1 MLSRRVC
8 KECHN
13 KLAQFYY
20 FKQELV
26 SKQEKLYQL
35 LEAAKVNEGV
45 EELLHEDSAY
55 DDVKP
60 AKLEPEVDI
69 KTEYEAITFEPYDCD
84 VQSGELSR

>member
-1 MLSRRVC
+1 M
-8 KECHN
+8 
-13 KLAQFYY
+13 
-20 FKQELV
+20 

-45 EELLHEDSAY
+45 EELLHEDLAY

-84 VQSGELSR
+84 VQSGESRWWSSSVECSRMMITGNELCLLQ